1 MSKMISGIFKT
12 RIYRRPPITT
22 AAANRRPPSH
32 QNSKEMTDISLWVSI
47 LGLFGP
53 LIPMMTLDFT
63 PADPPA
69 GQGLPAARRH
79 TKIQGK

>member
-53 LIPMMTLDFT
+53 LNSMMTLDL
-63 PADPPA
+63 PSADPPA
-69 GQGLPAARRH
+69 GHWSPAARRH
-79 TKIQGK
+79 TKHHKR